1 METQNLYRVTKE
13 EDLEKLKELLT
24 VCFKKDPLYAHL
36 IPDEN
41 TRNRLL
47 PELFECDLTEFYE
60 TCEIF
65 ADSRELNGVLVV
77 SDEAE
82 PYNVF
87 QYYWS
92 EAKAALHTDSFLI
105 KEDPSMK
112 TFFNFMKG
120 GDYLNS
126 SWTDQL
132 HQKNRLHIIYLAVD
146 PHMQHHGI
154 AAALIDEAVDYAEKH
169 GMMISL
175 ETHNE
180 KNVAFYQQFGFKI
193 YGVVEKNFPLKQYCM
208 IRELG
213 STGRI

>member
-1 METQNLYRVTKE
+1 MTSDKLYQVTR
-13 EDLEKLKELLT
+13 EDLPQLEKLLN
-24 VCFKKDPLYAHL
+24 VCFAHDPLYETL
-36 IPDEN
+36 IPDEEI
-41 TRNRLL
+41 RKRLM
-47 PELFECDLTEFYE
+47 PELFQCDMNEFYE

>member
-1 METQNLYRVTKE
+1 MS
-13 EDLEKLKELLT
+13 
-24 VCFKKDPLYAHL
+24 
-36 IPDEN
+36 
-41 TRNRLL
+41 
-47 PELFECDLTEFYE
+47 
-60 TCEIF
+60 
-65 ADSRELNGVLVV
+65 SR
-77 SDEAE
+77 
-82 PYNVF
+82 
-87 QYYWS
+87 Q
-92 EAKAALHTDSFLI
+92 
-105 KEDPSMK
+105 
-112 TFFNFMKG
+112 
-120 GDYLNS
+120 
-126 SWTDQL
+126 
-132 HQKNRLHIIYLAVD
+132 D